1 MPNHGLDRLAD
12 ERVNWIESIPFF
24 LVHLLPFLA
33 YFTGIST
40 RAVVLGL
47 ALFWIRIFFVTAG
60 YHRYFA
66 HRSYKLARVP
76 QFLLAFGTTTT
87 AQKGPLWWA
96 AHHRSHHRNSD
107 TEDDVHSP
115 QKGFWWSHVGWIL
128 SNKYKDTDYAGI
140 KDFARFPEL
149 RFIDRQNWI
158 GPWFLGI
165 ASFLIAGWDGLL
177 IGFFASTVLVWHA
190 TFSINS
196 LAHVM
201 GRRRYAT
208 TDTSR
213 NSLLLALLT
222 WGEGWHN
229 NHHYYQASARQGF
242 FWWELDLTYY
252 VLKMGS
258 WVGLVKDLKVPT
270 AQIKAAGRVKHGSF
284 DLGMFRAHWAKANAA
299 VVASKAALSHSVGDH
314 RVHLGDAVDVARESL
329 DGVVLSTLH
338 RAEELSKLT
347 RQSTRL
353 GLVD

>member
-1 MPNHGLDRLAD
+1 MPNHGLDRAED
-12 ERVNWIESIPFF
+12 ERVNWIHSIPFF
-24 LVHLLPFLA
+24 IVHVVPFFA
-33 YFTGIST
+33 WFTGVST
-40 RAVVLGL
+40 RAIVLGL

-60 YHRYFA
+60 YHRYFS
-66 HRSYKLARVP
+66 HRSFKLARVP
-76 QFLLAFGTTTT
+76 QFLLALATTTT

-96 AHHRSHHRNSD
+96 AHHRAHHRNSD

-128 SNKYKDTDYAGI
+128 SNKYKDTDYAAI
-140 KDFARFPEL
+140 KDFSRFPEL
-149 RFIDRQNWI
+149 RFINRQNWI
-158 GPWFLGI
+158 GPWALAI
-165 ASFLIAGWDGLL
+165 ASFLLAGWDGLL
-177 IGFFASTVLVWHA
+177 IGFFASTVLLWHA

-213 NSLLLALLT
+213 NSVLLALLT

-242 FWWELDLTYY
+242 FWWEVDPTYY
-252 VLKMGS
+252 LLKVGS
-258 WVGLVKDLKVPT
+258 WFGLVRDLKVPT

-284 DLGMFRAHWAKANAA
+284 DLGMFRAHWAMANAA
-299 VVASKAALSHSVGDH
+299 VVASKEAFSHSVGD
-314 RVHLGDAVDVARESL
+314 RVHLGEAIDVARESL
-329 DGVVLSTLH
+329 DGVVQSTLH

-347 RQSTRL
+347 RQSGRL
-353 GLVD
+353 GLID

>member
-1 MPNHGLDRLAD
+1 MPKHGLDRSDD
-12 ERVNWIESIPFF
+12 ERVNWIQSIPFF
-24 LVHLLPFLA
+24 IVHLLPFLA
-33 YFTGIST
+33 FFTGFSLK
-40 RAVVLGL
+40 AVLLGL
-47 ALFWIRIFFVTAG
+47 VLFWARLFFVTAG
-60 YHRYFA
+60 YHRYFS
-66 HRSYKLARVP
+66 HRSYKLSRVP

-107 TEDDVHSP
+107 TEADIHSP

-128 SNKYKDTDYAGI
+128 SNKYKETQFDDI

-149 RFIDRQNWI
+149 RFIDRHDWI
-158 GPWFLGI
+158 GPWVVGI
-165 ASFLIAGWDGLL
+165 ASFLIAGWSGLL
-177 IGFFASTVLVWHA
+177 IGFFASTVLLWHA

-213 NSLLLALLT
+213 NSFLLALLT

-242 FWWELDLTYY
+242 FWWELDPTFY
-252 VLKMGS
+252 VLKLGS
-258 WVGLVKDLKVPT
+258 LVGVVKDLKVPN
-270 AQIKAAGRVKHGSF
+270 AYIKAAGRVKHGTF
-284 DLGMFRAHWAKANAA
+284 DLGMFRAHLAKANAA
-299 VVASKAALSHSVGDH
+299 VVASKSALSHSVGD
-314 RVHLGDAVDVARESL
+314 RKAHLGDAVDAARESL

-338 RAEELSKLT
+338 CAEELAKLT
-347 RQSTRL
+347 KQSSRL
-353 GLVD
+353 GLTD

>member
-1 MPNHGLDRLAD
+1 MIKHGLDRSHD
-12 ERVNWIESIPFF
+12 ERVNWVSSIPFF
-24 LVHLLPFLA
+24 IVHLLPFLA
-33 YFTGIST
+33 FFTGVSM
-40 RAVVLGL
+40 RAVFLGL
-47 ALFWIRIFFVTAG
+47 VLFWVRLFFVTAG
-60 YHRYFA
+60 YHRYFS
-66 HRSYKLARVP
+66 HRSYKLHRP
-76 QFLLAFGTTTT
+76 TQFLLAFGTTTT

-128 SNKYKDTDYAGI
+128 SDKYKDTDYDGI

-149 RFIDRQNWI
+149 RFIDRHNWI
-158 GPWFLGI
+158 GPWSLGVV
-165 ASFLIAGWDGLL
+165 SFLIAGWSGLL
-177 IGFFASTVLVWHA
+177 IGFFASTILLWHA

-229 NHHYYQASARQGF
+229 NHHFYQASARQGF
-242 FWWELDLTYY
+242 FWWELDPTFYI
-252 VLKMGS
+252 LKLGS
-258 WVGLVKDLKVPT
+258 WVGLVKDMKVPT
-270 AQIKAAGRVKHGSF
+270 KQIMAAGRVKHGSF
-284 DLGMFRAHWAKANAA
+284 DIGMFRAHWAKANAA

-314 RVHLGDAVDVARESL
+314 KVHLGDAVDVARESL
-329 DGVVLSTLH
+329 DGVVQSTLH
-338 RAEELSKLT
+338 RAEELSKLSK
-347 RQSTRL
+347 QSTRL